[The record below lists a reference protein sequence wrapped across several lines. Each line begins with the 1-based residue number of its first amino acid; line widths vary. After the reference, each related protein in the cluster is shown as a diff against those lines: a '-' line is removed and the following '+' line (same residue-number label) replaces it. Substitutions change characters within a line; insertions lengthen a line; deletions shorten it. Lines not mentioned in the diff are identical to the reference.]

1 MFEGNFKADV
11 KSGKGILRNERN
23 DLYDGNW

>member
-11 KSGKGILRNERN
+11 KSGKGTLRNERN